1 VEYATRGFPRGR
13 GQAAL
18 DADRKG
24 CSGASR
30 YDEHQTGLPTS
41 LRTRKSWL
49 AILQVIHPRPWSRQW
64 WTLSAP
70 SRWVMGMSV
79 TGPGM
84 AASLDR
90 GHSDLR
96 SGDNEFVKAADPSVC
111 LGKQHGL
118 LGGPPRLTRARS
130 GASGHGLLP
139 SRDSQKVWNLRA
151 GKTARPQLCPQA
163 VVRTLRGMSEAG
175 QGVERDLG
183 DRAQRLLTG
192 VGFPQGFDAAK
203 DSQ

>member
-1 VEYATRGFPRGR
+1 MRTGRDARVLVGMTNTRPASPPVCGPGSHGWRYCRSSTRGR
-13 GQAAL
+13 G
-18 DADRKG
+18 
-24 CSGASR
+24 
-30 YDEHQTGLPTS
+30 
-41 LRTRKSWL
+41 
-49 AILQVIHPRPWSRQW
+49 SRQW